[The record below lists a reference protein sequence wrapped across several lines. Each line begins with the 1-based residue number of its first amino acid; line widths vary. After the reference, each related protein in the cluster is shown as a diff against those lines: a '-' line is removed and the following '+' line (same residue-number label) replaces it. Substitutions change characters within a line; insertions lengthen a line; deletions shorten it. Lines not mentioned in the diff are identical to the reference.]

1 MENINK
7 KIILKVDRMYN
18 NFFLTKIRYDKMCED
33 GMQRTVTEE
42 YLVDALSWTEAE
54 KRITEEMKAF
64 ISGEFSISDIRRYRI
79 NESFLNQ
86 PGDRFFK
93 AKLYFIT
100 LDEKS
105 GREKKT
111 ASYSLIQAK
120 DIEEAKDIIVREMKK
135 TMIDYTIQKIEETKI
150 LDVFVYHKEKKD

>member
-1 MENINK
+1 
-7 KIILKVDRMYN
+7 MY
-18 NFFLTKIRYDKMCED
+18 NFFLTKIRYDKMLET

-42 YLVDALSWTEAE
+42 FLIDALSWTEAE
-54 KRITEEMKAF
+54 KRIVEEIKPF

-79 NESFLNQ
+79 SESFLNQ
-86 PGDRFFK
+86 PGDRFFR

-111 ASYSLIQAK
+111 ASYSLIQAN

-150 LDVFVYHKEKKD
+150 LDVFVYYEEKED